1 MPLAFSN
8 SSGLTFGGGGSAGFF
23 ACATAVATP
32 PAMSPVT
39 WRSEILR
46 RALPGAVTVHGQA
59 EKAPSAH
66 ETATSTATKPET
78 RRGPGPREGTTPGTA
93 LTAAPAG
100 RRAGRRGGAGPR
112 RASTSRDP
120 PAPGPPAPGA
130 PGR

>member
-1 MPLAFSN
+1 MCAGSFA
-8 SSGLTFGGGGSAGFF
+8 SSSADRVRTS
-23 ACATAVATP
+23 AWN
-32 PAMSPVT
+32 PVT

-78 RRGPGPREGTTPGTA
+78 RRGPGRREGTTPGTA

-100 RRAGRRGGAGPR
+100 RRAR
-112 RASTSRDP
+112 SEEHTSEP
-120 PAPGPPAPGA
+120 QSQ
-130 PGR
+130 